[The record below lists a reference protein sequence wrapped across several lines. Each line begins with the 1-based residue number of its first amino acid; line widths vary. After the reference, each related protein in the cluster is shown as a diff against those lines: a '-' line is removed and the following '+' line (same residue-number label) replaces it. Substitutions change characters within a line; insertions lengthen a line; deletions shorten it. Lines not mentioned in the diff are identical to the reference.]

1 MMKKKVLTMLCGV
14 WLMGAV
20 AMAASPAVIQDAPK
34 AVYTHSD
41 GSVLSIQYP
50 SITMTGNAGAAQLIA
65 QYFADEQDR
74 KSTRLNSSH
83 TS

>member
-1 MMKKKVLTMLCGV
+1 MRRLAH
-14 WLMGAV
+14 GAA

-50 SITMTGNAGAAQLIA
+50 SITMTENAGAAQLIA
-65 QYFADEQDR
+65 QYFADEQQQA
-74 KSTRLNSSH
+74 KTFSTSRAIKASN
-83 TS
+83 